1 MSGLDGQLAADLAS
15 ARAAH
20 GYRTRRTVEK
30 RFAATA
36 HVTVDGRECL
46 GFCSNDY
53 LGLAQHPEIVEAFAM
68 AARRWGVG
76 SGASHL
82 VSGHTTEHHELE
94 HELAAFVER
103 PRALAFST
111 GYMANLAIGA
121 VLLGAATGSL
131 RTASITRR

>member
-1 MSGLDGQLAADLAS
+1 MSGLDGQLAADLAA
-15 ARAAH
+15 ARAAQR
-20 GYRTRRTVEK
+20 YRSRRTVEE
-30 RFAATA
+30 RYATTTR
-36 HVTVDGRECL
+36 VIVDGRDCV

-53 LGLAQHPEIVEAFAM
+53 LGLAQHPEVVEAFAT

-94 HELAAFVER
+94 RELAAFVER

-111 GYMANLAIGA
+111 GYM
-121 VLLGAATGSL
+121 
-131 RTASITRR
+131 